1 MKYRINGTK
10 QGICEAMNQNMFDV
24 LYYNYQLFFE
34 MEFGAVMKD
43 FHEGK
48 INFVP
53 TYKRK
58 LKNN

>member
-1 MKYRINGTK
+1 MEQNKEYVK
-10 QGICEAMNQNMFDV
+10 QNMFDV